1 MFPISARKCKIFP
14 GIYYRTELLR
24 SPAFFL
30 PPKLD
35 VFISRQKRQLRF
47 ATPRPYLLTN
57 DFFFFEE
64 QHQKGKCL
72 CQRKA
77 FFFWRK
83 PKFEQEIV
91 ATDQE
96 CLKSSG
102 ILTLSSERS
111 HYFWHLRSW
120 RKVRGNTDY
129 RYQSLRLKYCS
140 ISPSPNY
147 FSLLNIDKF
156 DYSL

>member
-47 ATPRPYLLTN
+47 ATPRPYLLID
-57 DFFFFEE
+57 DFFFSENNIKRE
-64 QHQKGKCL
+64 N
-72 CQRKA
+72 A
-77 FFFWRK
+77 FASAKPFFWRK

-129 RYQSLRLKYCS
+129 QYQSLRLKYCF
-140 ISPSPNY
+140 ISPFPKLF
-147 FSLLNIDKF
+147 FSIK
-156 DYSL
+156 YRQV